1 MNIARN
7 STKCWICNKVYVE
20 NDVKVKDH
28 CLVTG
33 KYIGFAHGD
42 LISILY
48 ETRKIPVVFL
58 YLKNFDFH
66 LIMQELGK
74 FNL

>member
-1 MNIARN
+1 MNIAKN
-7 STKCWICNKVYVE
+7 STKFWICNKVYVE
-20 NDVKVKDH
+20 NDVKVRDH

-48 ETRKIPVVFL
+48 
-58 YLKNFDFH
+58 
-66 LIMQELGK
+66 
-74 FNL
+74 